1 MILYIENPEDSTQ
14 KLLELVNKYI
24 KVGRYKINI
33 QKLAAFLYTKKEISE
48 KKISFKIALKKN
60 TKKTLRNKPD
70 QRGERLIC

>member
-48 KKISFKIALKKN
+48 KKNLF
-60 TKKTLRNKPD
+60 
-70 QRGERLIC
+70 